1 MGERSGGMVAVPHRD
16 GALSRLAELMRRVN
30 SSTDTEVI
38 LEEIAH
44 GVVDVLGYGVAAI
57 ARLDGDTLVMTN
69 VAGPPEVVTEILHRR
84 TPAHQILDE
93 FRQADKWGIL
103 RFVPAG
109 RMSEERLRAA
119 WIPDLDAPD
128 DDPQAWHPQ
137 HALYAPLYAASG
149 ELLGNMAVDL
159 PRDNRMPSQ
168 AERELLEMFVVQAG
182 VALSNARERERLTE
196 RVRLDRMIT
205 LVAGSGTQP
214 SLSQTLASA
223 ASAFVECLG
232 TVQAWVRTFPIDA
245 QGRELG
251 AGSPHPFEV
260 DHEVPELRDDLL
272 SQVVLAPHPGLV
284 EIGVDDVAS
293 ALLPASRKSVQ
304 DVMRAVGAH
313 RAVVCPLVSQD
324 ELVGYAVLGFAGR
337 TRPLSEREAD
347 AVLEV
352 GRLLGQIVRAS
363 RVLETEQ
370 RLVQELRELA
380 RYRSELIATISH
392 ELKTPLT
399 AILGH
404 AELVADRHPELS
416 SIDAIIRNAQRLA
429 HLVANLLHY
438 SRVQGRRETVRRA
451 VDLAELCEA
460 SVDLLGIR
468 AKQAG
473 VELSFRTEASG
484 PVVVFGD
491 PEELARVV
499 DNMVDNA
506 VKYTREG
513 GNVEVTM
520 HVTDDEVAV
529 EVADTGIGISP
540 ADQQHVF
547 SAFHRSTNPN
557 ALSIPGTGLGLP
569 IAERIAESHGGTLG
583 VTSELGV
590 GSTFRFTL
598 PLRTARDAAG

>member
-1 MGERSGGMVAVPHRD
+1 MAHSQ
-16 GALSRLAELMRRVN
+16 GAMRRLAELMRRVN

-57 ARLDGDTLVMTN
+57 ARLEGDMLVMTN
-69 VAGPPEVVTEILHRR
+69 VAGPPEVVAQILHRR
-84 TPAHQILDE
+84 TPAEQILDE
-93 FRQADKWGIL
+93 FREADKWGIL

-119 WIPDLDAPD
+119 WIPEIEAVADPD
-128 DDPQAWHPQ
+128 AWHPQ
-137 HALYAPLYAASG
+137 HALYAPLYSAGG

-159 PRDNRMPSQ
+159 PADGRVPD
-168 AERELLEMFVVQAG
+168 EVDRELLEMFAVQAG
-182 VALSNARERERLTE
+182 VALSNARERERLND
-196 RVRLDRMIT
+196 RVRLDRMLT
-205 LVAGSGTQP
+205 HVAGAATQS
-214 SLSQTLASA
+214 SLVQTLGTAVA
-223 ASAFVECLG
+223 AVAECLG
-232 TVQAWVRTFPIDA
+232 TTQAVVRTFPADA
-245 QGRELG
+245 QGSQLG
-251 AGSPHPFEV
+251 VGTPYTFTLEH
-260 DHEVPELRDDLL
+260 DVPEIRDDLAAMEEL
-272 SQVVLAPHPGLV
+272 PVLL
-284 EIGVDDVAS
+284 ELGVDEPGS
-293 ALLPASRKSVQ
+293 ALLPRSAQRMQ
-304 DVMRAVGAH
+304 ELMRGMRVE

-324 ELVGYAVLGFAGR
+324 DLVGFLVLGFAR
-337 TRPLSEREAD
+337 HDAALTAAEAD

-352 GRLLGQIVRAS
+352 GRLLGQTVRAS

-404 AELVADRHPELS
+404 AELISDRYPDLT
-416 SIDAIIRNAQRLA
+416 SIDAIIRNAQRLGN
-429 HLVANLLHY
+429 LVANLLHY
-438 SRVQGRRETVRRA
+438 SRIQGRRETVRRA

-460 SVDLLGIR
+460 SVDLLSIR

-473 VELSFRTEASG
+473 VRLRFHQQGSA

-491 PEELARVV
+491 PEELARVI

-506 VKYTREG
+506 VKYTPEDG
-513 GNVEVTM
+513 EVTVSMAVEDDVVSVEVS
-520 HVTDDEVAV
+520 
-529 EVADTGIGISP
+529 DTGIGISS
-540 ADQQHVF
+540 ADQANVF

-557 ALSIPGTGLGLP
+557 ALSVPGTGLGLP
-569 IAERIAESHGGTLG
+569 IAQRIAESHGGALS
-583 VTSELGV
+583 VTSELGR

-598 PLRTARDAAG
+598 PLRTPRDAAG

>member
-1 MGERSGGMVAVPHRD
+1 MPRNQ

-57 ARLDGDTLVMTN
+57 ARLEGDVLVMTN
-69 VAGPPEVVTEILHRR
+69 VAGPPGVVAQILHRR
-84 TPAHQILDE
+84 TPAEQILDE
-93 FRQADKWGIL
+93 FRQADRWGIL

-119 WIPDLDAPD
+119 WIPEVEPS
-128 DDPQAWHPQ
+128 DDPDAWHPQ
-137 HALYAPLYAASG
+137 HALYAPLYSAGG

-159 PRDNRMPSQ
+159 PADGRVPDE
-168 AERELLEMFVVQAG
+168 ADRELLEMFAVQAG
-182 VALSNARERERLTE
+182 VALSNARERERLTD
-196 RVRLDRMIT
+196 RARLDRMLT
-205 LVAGSGTQP
+205 SVAAAGAGVQGG
-214 SLSQTLASA
+214 LAQA
-223 ASAFVECLG
+223 MTTAVEAVAEALG
-232 TVQAWVRTFPIDA
+232 TTQAVVRTFPSDV
-245 QGRELG
+245 QGHQIGVGTPR
-251 AGSPHPFEV
+251 PFTP
-260 DHEVPELRDDLL
+260 DHDVPEVREDLLALDDLP
-272 SQVVLAPHPGLV
+272 VLV
-284 EIGVDDVAS
+284 ELAIHDTGS
-293 ALLPASRKSVQ
+293 AQLPRSADRVQ
-304 DVMRAVGAH
+304 QLMRAVRVE
-313 RAVVCPLVSQD
+313 RALVCPLVSQD
-324 ELVGYAVLGFAGR
+324 DLVGYLVLGFAR
-337 TRPLSEREAD
+337 NTRPLTLPEAD

-352 GRLLGQIVRAS
+352 GRLLAQAVRAS

-404 AELVADRHPELS
+404 AELIADRHPDMTSL
-416 SIDAIIRNAQRLA
+416 DAIIRNAQRLNN
-429 HLVANLLHY
+429 LVANLLHY
-438 SRVQGRRETVRRA
+438 SRIQGRRETVRRA

-460 SVDLLGIR
+460 SVDLLSIR

-473 VELSFRTEASG
+473 VGLAFERTGTA

-491 PEELARVV
+491 PEELARVI

-506 VKYTREG
+506 VKYTPEDG
-513 GNVEVTM
+513 SVAVSMEVGEDEVSIEVT
-520 HVTDDEVAV
+520 
-529 EVADTGIGISP
+529 DTGIGISS
-540 ADQQHVF
+540 ADQGHVF

-557 ALSIPGTGLGLP
+557 ALSVPGTGLGLP
-569 IAERIAESHGGTLG
+569 IAQRIAETHGGTLS
-583 VTSELGV
+583 VRSELGH

-598 PLRTARDAAG
+598 PLRSPREQG

>member
-1 MGERSGGMVAVPHRD
+1 MPRNR

-57 ARLDGDTLVMTN
+57 ARLEGDTLVMTH
-69 VAGPPEVVTEILHRR
+69 VAGPPEVVDQILHRR
-84 TPAHQILDE
+84 TPAEQILDE
-93 FRQADKWGIL
+93 FRQADRWGIL

-119 WIPDLDAPD
+119 WIPDFEPV
-128 DDPQAWHPQ
+128 DDPDAWHPE
-137 HALYAPLYAASG
+137 HALYAPLYSAGG

-159 PRDNRMPSQ
+159 PPGGRVPD
-168 AERELLEMFVVQAG
+168 AADRELLEMFAVQAG
-182 VALSNARERERLTE
+182 VALSNARERERLTD
-196 RVRLDRMIT
+196 RARLDRMLT
-205 LVAGSGTQP
+205 TVAGSGTQP
-214 SLSQTLASA
+214 ALSQSLETAVA
-223 ASAFVECLG
+223 AVAEALG
-232 TVQAWVRTFPIDA
+232 TVQTWVRTFPSDA

-251 AGSPHPFEV
+251 AGAPRPFRAE
-260 DHEVPELRDDLL
+260 DDLPELREDLTAL
-272 SQVVLAPHPGLV
+272 VAPPVLV
-284 EIGVDDVAS
+284 ELAADDTDS
-293 ALLPASRKSVQ
+293 ARLPRSREGLQ
-304 DVMRAVGAH
+304 EQMRAV
-313 RAVVCPLVSQD
+313 RAQRVVVCPIVSQD
-324 ELVGYAVLGFAGR
+324 ELVGYAVLGFARDARAMTPG
-337 TRPLSEREAD
+337 EAD
-347 AVLEV
+347 AVREV
-352 GRLLGQIVRAS
+352 GRLLGQIVRAA

-404 AELVADRHPELS
+404 AELIADRYPDMTSL
-416 SIDAIIRNAQRLA
+416 DVIIRNAQRLDN
-429 HLVANLLHY
+429 LVANLLHY
-438 SRVQGRRETVRRA
+438 SRIQGRRETVRDA

-473 VELSFRTEASG
+473 VRLDFPDPPPH
-484 PVVVFGD
+484 PVIVLGD
-491 PEELARVV
+491 PEELARVI

-506 VKYTREG
+506 VKYTPEDG
-513 GNVEVTM
+513 SVTVSM
-520 HVTDDEVAV
+520 TLTDTEACV
-529 EVADTGIGISP
+529 EVADTGIGISQ
-540 ADQQHVF
+540 ADQGHVF

-569 IAERIAESHGGTLG
+569 IAQRIAESHGGTLS
-583 VTSELGV
+583 VTSELGH

-598 PLRTARDAAG
+598 PLGRSGEADG

>member
-1 MGERSGGMVAVPHRD
+1 MPRKQ

-30 SSTDTEVI
+30 SSTDTEEI

-57 ARLDGDTLVMTN
+57 ARLEGDVRVMTH
-69 VAGPPEVVTEILHRR
+69 VAGPPDVVAQILHRR
-84 TPAHQILDE
+84 TPAEQILDE
-93 FRQADKWGIL
+93 FREADRWGIL

-109 RMSEERLRAA
+109 RMSAERLEAA
-119 WIPDLDAPD
+119 WVPAFDTS
-128 DDPQAWHPQ
+128 DDPGAWHPE
-137 HALYAPLYAASG
+137 HALYAPLYSAAG

-159 PRDNRMPSQ
+159 PADGRVPD
-168 AERELLEMFVVQAG
+168 ETDRELLEMFAVQAG
-182 VALSNARERERLTE
+182 VALSNARERERLTD
-196 RVRLDRMIT
+196 RVRLDRMLT
-205 LVAGSGTQP
+205 TVAGAATAAQNLTQA
-214 SLSQTLASA
+214 LTTAVSA
-223 ASAFVECLG
+223 VADSLG
-232 TVQAWVRTFPIDA
+232 TVQAVVRTFPADA
-245 QGRELG
+245 QGSELG
-251 AGSPHPFEV
+251 VGTPYAFTAQQ
-260 DHEVPELRDDLL
+260 DVPEIREDLAAL
-272 SQVVLAPHPGLV
+272 PDLPVLIEL
-284 EIGVDDVAS
+284 GVDDAGSDSLPRS
-293 ALLPASRKSVQ
+293 AERMQQL
-304 DVMRAVGAH
+304 MRGMRVD
-313 RAVVCPLVSQD
+313 RALVCPLVSQD
-324 ELVGYAVLGFAGR
+324 DLVGYLVLGFAR
-337 TRPLSEREAD
+337 HARPVTAAEAD

-352 GRLLGQIVRAS
+352 GRLLAQTVRAS

-404 AELVADRHPELS
+404 AELIADRHPDLTS
-416 SIDAIIRNAQRLA
+416 VDAIIRNAGRLNN
-429 HLVANLLHY
+429 LVANLLHY
-438 SRVQGRRETVRRA
+438 SRIQGRRETVRRA

-460 SVDLLGIR
+460 SVDLLSIR

-473 VELSFRTEASG
+473 VALRFEHDGSA

-506 VKYTREG
+506 VKYTPEDG
-513 GNVEVTM
+513 TVSVAMIVADDAVSVEVS
-520 HVTDDEVAV
+520 
-529 EVADTGIGISP
+529 DTGLGISP

-557 ALSIPGTGLGLP
+557 ALSVPGTGLGLP
-569 IAERIAESHGGTLG
+569 IAQRIAESHGGTLS
-583 VTSELGV
+583 VTSELGR

-598 PLRTARDAAG
+598 PLRSPRERAG

>member
-1 MGERSGGMVAVPHRD
+1 MPHNQ
-16 GALSRLAELMRRVN
+16 GALRRLAELMRRVN

-57 ARLDGDTLVMTN
+57 ARLEGDTLVMTN
-69 VAGPPEVVTEILHRR
+69 VAGPPDVVGQILHRR
-84 TPAHQILDE
+84 TPAEQILDE
-93 FRQADKWGIL
+93 FREADKWGIL

-119 WIPDLDAPD
+119 WIPDVEPT
-128 DDPQAWHPQ
+128 DDPDAWHPQ
-137 HALYAPLYAASG
+137 HALYAPLYSASG

-159 PRDNRMPSQ
+159 PADGKVPHE
-168 AERELLEMFVVQAG
+168 ADRELLEMFAVQAG
-182 VALSNARERERLTE
+182 VALSNARERERLTD
-196 RVRLDRMIT
+196 RARLDRMLT
-205 LVAGSGTQP
+205 TVAGAGTHQG
-214 SLSQTLASA
+214 LAQALRTGVGAVGDALGA
-223 ASAFVECLG
+223 A
-232 TVQAWVRTFPIDA
+232 QAWVRTFPTDA
-245 QGRELG
+245 QGSQLG
-251 AGSPHPFEV
+251 AAWPVPFSSGL
-260 DHEVPELRDDLL
+260 DLPELREDLL
-272 SQVVLAPHPGLV
+272 ALDLRPTLV
-284 EIGVDDVAS
+284 ELQVADSGADLLERSAGRLQEIMRDV
-293 ALLPASRKSVQ
+293 
-304 DVMRAVGAH
+304 RAERV
-313 RAVVCPLVSQD
+313 VVCPLVSQD
-324 ELVGYAVLGFAGR
+324 DLVGYLVLAHSR
-337 TRPLSEREAD
+337 NAPLLTPVEAD

-352 GRLLGQIVRAS
+352 GRLLAQIVRAS

-404 AELVADRHPELS
+404 AELISDRHPDLS
-416 SIDAIIRNAQRLA
+416 SIDAIIRNAGRLSN
-429 HLVANLLHY
+429 LVANLLHY
-438 SRVQGRRETVRRA
+438 SRIQGRRETVRRA

-460 SVDLLGIR
+460 SVDLLEIR

-473 VELSFRTEASG
+473 VRLSFLNSG
-484 PVVVFGD
+484 SPPVIVFGD

-506 VKYTREG
+506 VKYTPEDG
-513 GNVEVTM
+513 SVTVAM
-520 HVTDDEVAV
+520 TVGDDEVSV
-529 EVADTGIGISP
+529 DVTDTGIGISVP
-540 ADQQHVF
+540 DQAHVF

-569 IAERIAESHGGTLG
+569 IAQRIAESHGGALT
-583 VTSELGV
+583 VSSELGA

-598 PLRTARDAAG
+598 PLRSPRDG

>member
-1 MGERSGGMVAVPHRD
+1 MPRNQ

-57 ARLDGDTLVMTN
+57 ARLEGDVLVMTH
-69 VAGPPEVVTEILHRR
+69 VAGPPDVVAQILHRR
-84 TPAHQILDE
+84 TPAEQILDE
-93 FRQADKWGIL
+93 FREADKWGIL

-109 RMSEERLRAA
+109 RMSAARLEAA
-119 WIPDLDAPD
+119 WIPEFEAS
-128 DDPQAWHPQ
+128 DDPEAWHPE
-137 HALYAPLYAASG
+137 HALYAPLYSAAG

-159 PRDNRMPSQ
+159 PADGKVPDE
-168 AERELLEMFVVQAG
+168 ADRELLEMFAVQAG
-182 VALSNARERERLTE
+182 VALSNARERERLTD
-196 RVRLDRMIT
+196 RVRLDRMLT
-205 LVAGSGTQP
+205 TVAGASTAAQN
-214 SLSQTLASA
+214 LSQALTTAVSA
-223 ASAFVECLG
+223 VADSFG
-232 TVQAWVRTFPIDA
+232 TVQTVVRTFPSDA
-245 QGRELG
+245 QGSQLG
-251 AGSPHPFEV
+251 VGTPYAFTPQQ
-260 DHEVPELRDDLL
+260 DVPEIREDL
-272 SQVVLAPHPGLV
+272 SQLPDLPVLIEL
-284 EIGVDDVAS
+284 GVDDPGS
-293 ALLPASRKSVQ
+293 ARLPRSAARMQ
-304 DVMRAVGAH
+304 QLMRGMRVD
-313 RAVVCPLVSQD
+313 RALVCPLVSQD
-324 ELVGYAVLGFAGR
+324 DLVGYLVLGFAR
-337 TRPLSEREAD
+337 HARPVTPAEAD

-352 GRLLGQIVRAS
+352 GRLLAQTVRAS

-404 AELVADRHPELS
+404 AELIADRHPDLT
-416 SIDAIIRNAQRLA
+416 SIDAIIRNAGRLNN
-429 HLVANLLHY
+429 LVANLLHY
-438 SRVQGRRETVRRA
+438 SRIQGRRETVRRA

-473 VELSFRTEASG
+473 VTLRFDQPAPA
-484 PVVVFGD
+484 PVIVFGD
-491 PEELARVV
+491 PEELARVI

-506 VKYTREG
+506 VKYTPEDG
-513 GNVEVTM
+513 TVTVTMTVADDEVSVEVT
-520 HVTDDEVAV
+520 
-529 EVADTGIGISP
+529 DTGLGISS

-557 ALSIPGTGLGLP
+557 ALSVPGTGLGLP
-569 IAERIAESHGGTLG
+569 IAQRIAESHGGTLS
-583 VTSELGV
+583 VTSELGS

-598 PLRTARDAAG
+598 PLRSPRESAG

>member
-1 MGERSGGMVAVPHRD
+1 MVAVPHRE

-57 ARLDGDTLVMTN
+57 ARLEGDTLVMTN
-69 VAGPPEVVTEILHRR
+69 VAGPADVVTEILHRR
-84 TPAHQILDE
+84 TPANQILDE
-93 FRQADKWGIL
+93 FREADRWGIL

-109 RMSEERLRAA
+109 RMSEARLRAA
-119 WIPDLDAPD
+119 WIPDLETFD
-128 DDPQAWHPQ
+128 DDPDAWHPQ

-159 PRDNRMPSQ
+159 PHDNRMPSQ
-168 AERELLEMFVVQAG
+168 VDRDLLEMFVVQAG

-196 RVRLDRMIT
+196 RVRLDQMIT
-205 LVAGSGTQP
+205 SVAGSGTQS
-214 SLSQTLASA
+214 SLSQTLTSA
-223 ASAFVECLG
+223 AAAIHDCLG
-232 TVQAWVRTFPIDA
+232 TSQAWVRTFPIDA

-251 AGSPHPFEV
+251 AGSPLPFAT
-260 DHEVPELRDDLL
+260 DHEVPGLRDDLV
-272 SQVVLAPHPGLV
+272 SQVVLTPQPSLV
-284 EIGVDDVAS
+284 ELGVDDVAS
-293 ALLPASRKSVQ
+293 ALLPASRKPLQ
-304 DVMRAVGAH
+304 EVMRAVGAQ
-313 RAVVCPLVSQD
+313 RVVVCPFVSQD

-337 TRPLSEREAD
+337 TRTLSNGESD
-347 AVLEV
+347 ALLEV

-473 VELSFRTEASG
+473 VELSFHTDVTG

-513 GNVEVTM
+513 GTVSVTM
-520 HVTDDEVAV
+520 EVRDDEVV
-529 EVADTGIGISP
+529 VDVADTGIGISP

-583 VTSELGV
+583 LTSVLGK

-598 PLRTARDAAG
+598 PLRTARDSVG

>member
-1 MGERSGGMVAVPHRD
+1 MPRNQ

-57 ARLDGDTLVMTN
+57 ARLEGDTLVMTN
-69 VAGPPEVVTEILHRR
+69 VAGPPEVVAQILHRR
-84 TPAHQILDE
+84 TPAEQILDE
-93 FRQADKWGIL
+93 FREADRWGIL

-109 RMSEERLRAA
+109 RMSPERLQAA
-119 WIPDLDAPD
+119 WIPEFAPSE
-128 DDPQAWHPQ
+128 DPEAWHPE
-137 HALYAPLYAASG
+137 HALYAPLYSAGG

-159 PRDNRMPSQ
+159 PPDSRVPD
-168 AERELLEMFVVQAG
+168 ETDRELLEMFAVQAG
-182 VALSNARERERLTE
+182 VALSNARERERLTD
-196 RVRLDRMIT
+196 RLRLDQMLT
-205 LVAGSGTQP
+205 TVAGAGTQHG
-214 SLSQTLASA
+214 LKQALATALGAVAES
-223 ASAFVECLG
+223 LG
-232 TVQAWVRTFPIDA
+232 TTQTVVRTFPTDA
-245 QGRELG
+245 QGSQVGVATPRPYAAEY
-251 AGSPHPFEV
+251 
-260 DHEVPELRDDLL
+260 DVPEVRDDLSTVEGPTL
-272 SQVVLAPHPGLV
+272 I
-284 EIGVDDVAS
+284 EIGVDDESS
-293 ALLPASRKSVQ
+293 AALPRSARGLQ
-304 DVMRAVGAH
+304 RLMRGMRVE
-313 RAVVCPLVSQD
+313 RALVCPLLSQD
-324 ELVGYAVLGFAGR
+324 DLVGYLVLGFSRNA
-337 TRPLSEREAD
+337 RPLTVAEAD

-352 GRLLGQIVRAS
+352 GRLLGQVVRAS

-404 AELVADRHPELS
+404 AELIADRHPDLTS
-416 SIDAIIRNAQRLA
+416 LDAIIRNAQRLNN
-429 HLVANLLHY
+429 LVANLLHY
-438 SRVQGRRETVRRA
+438 SRIQGRRETVRRA

-473 VELSFRTEASG
+473 VGLQFLARPAE

-491 PEELARVV
+491 PEELARVI

-506 VKYTREG
+506 VKYTPEDG
-513 GNVEVTM
+513 SVTVSMSVEEDQVSVEVT
-520 HVTDDEVAV
+520 
-529 EVADTGIGISP
+529 DTGLGISLT
-540 ADQQHVF
+540 DQSHVF

-557 ALSIPGTGLGLP
+557 ALSVPGTGLGLP
-569 IAERIAESHGGTLG
+569 IAQRIAESHGGALSL
-583 VTSELGV
+583 TSELGQ

-598 PLRTARDAAG
+598 PLRSPRGSD

>member
-1 MGERSGGMVAVPHRD
+1 MPRNQ

-57 ARLDGDTLVMTN
+57 ARLEGDVLVMTH
-69 VAGPPEVVTEILHRR
+69 VAGPPDVVAQILHRR
-84 TPAHQILDE
+84 TPAEQILDE
-93 FRQADKWGIL
+93 FREADKWGIL

-109 RMSEERLRAA
+109 RMSAERLEAA
-119 WIPDLDAPD
+119 WIPEFEASGDPD
-128 DDPQAWHPQ
+128 AWHPE
-137 HALYAPLYAASG
+137 HALYAPLYSAAG

-159 PRDNRMPSQ
+159 PADGKVPDE
-168 AERELLEMFVVQAG
+168 ADRELLEMFAVQAG
-182 VALSNARERERLTE
+182 VALSNARERERLTD
-196 RVRLDRMIT
+196 RVRLDRMLT
-205 LVAGSGTQP
+205 TVAGASTAAQN
-214 SLSQTLASA
+214 LSQALATAVSA
-223 ASAFVECLG
+223 VADSMQ
-232 TVQAWVRTFPIDA
+232 TVQTVVRTFPSDA
-245 QGRELG
+245 QGSQLG
-251 AGSPHPFEV
+251 VGTPYAFTPQQ
-260 DHEVPELRDDLL
+260 DVPEIREDLTQL
-272 SQVVLAPHPGLV
+272 PDLPVLIEL
-284 EIGVDDVAS
+284 GVDDPGS
-293 ALLPASRKSVQ
+293 ARLPRSAARMQ
-304 DVMRAVGAH
+304 QLMRGMRVD
-313 RAVVCPLVSQD
+313 RALVCPLVSQD
-324 ELVGYAVLGFAGR
+324 DLVGYLVLGFAR
-337 TRPLSEREAD
+337 NARPVTPAEAD

-352 GRLLGQIVRAS
+352 GRLLAQTVRAS

-404 AELVADRHPELS
+404 AELIADRHPDLT
-416 SIDAIIRNAQRLA
+416 SIDAIIRNAGRLNN
-429 HLVANLLHY
+429 LVANLLHY
-438 SRVQGRRETVRRA
+438 SRIQGRRETVRRA

-460 SVDLLGIR
+460 SVDLLSIR

-473 VELSFRTEASG
+473 VALEFDHPGPS

-491 PEELARVV
+491 PEELARVI

-506 VKYTREG
+506 VKYTPEDG
-513 GNVEVTM
+513 TVSVAMTVADDEVSVEVT
-520 HVTDDEVAV
+520 
-529 EVADTGIGISP
+529 DTGLGISL

-557 ALSIPGTGLGLP
+557 ALSVPGTGLGLP
-569 IAERIAESHGGTLG
+569 IAQRIAESHGGTLS
-583 VTSELGV
+583 VTSELGQ

-598 PLRTARDAAG
+598 PLRSPREQTG

>member
-1 MGERSGGMVAVPHRD
+1 MPHNH

-57 ARLDGDTLVMTN
+57 ARLEGDTLVMTN
-69 VAGPPEVVTEILHRR
+69 VAGPPEVVAQILHRR
-84 TPAHQILDE
+84 TPAEQILDE
-93 FRQADKWGIL
+93 FREADRWGIL

-109 RMSEERLRAA
+109 RMSEERLQAA
-119 WIPDLDAPD
+119 WIPEFKPS
-128 DDPQAWHPQ
+128 DDPMDWHPQ
-137 HALYAPLYAASG
+137 HALYAPLYSAAG

-159 PRDNRMPSQ
+159 PPDSRVPNEAD
-168 AERELLEMFVVQAG
+168 RELLEMFAVQAG
-182 VALSNARERERLTE
+182 VALSNARERDRLTD
-196 RVRLDRMIT
+196 RLRLDQMLAT
-205 LVAGSGTQP
+205 VAGSGTQT
-214 SLSQTLASA
+214 SLTQALGTAVA
-223 ASAFVECLG
+223 AVAESLG
-232 TVQAWVRTFPIDA
+232 TVQAWIRTFPSDA
-245 QGRELG
+245 QGSHIG
-251 AGSPHPFEV
+251 VGSPRPFVSEH
-260 DHEVPELRDDLL
+260 DLPELREELTVRSDR
-272 SQVVLAPHPGLV
+272 LALI
-284 EIGVDDVAS
+284 ELGVDDAGS
-293 ALLPASRKSVQ
+293 LPLPGSHRRLQ
-304 DVMRAVGAH
+304 QVMRSMRVE
-313 RAVVCPLVSQD
+313 RVIICPLVSRD
-324 ELVGYAVLGFAGR
+324 DLVGYAVLGFAR
-337 TRPLSEREAD
+337 NARPMTLADAD

-352 GRLLGQIVRAS
+352 GRLLSQIVRAS

-404 AELVADRHPELS
+404 AELISDRHPDLTS
-416 SIDAIIRNAQRLA
+416 LDAIIRNAQRLNN
-429 HLVANLLHY
+429 LVANLLHY
-438 SRVQGRRETVRRA
+438 SRIQGRRETVRRA

-473 VELSFRTEASG
+473 VALSFDNPATS

-491 PEELARVV
+491 PEELARVI

-506 VKYTREG
+506 VKYTPEDG
-513 GNVEVTM
+513 AVVVTM
-520 HVTDDEVAV
+520 TVTDDDVTID
-529 EVADTGIGISP
+529 VADTGLGISL
-540 ADQQHVF
+540 ADQSHVF

-557 ALSIPGTGLGLP
+557 ALSVPGTGLGLP
-569 IAERIAESHGGTLG
+569 IAQRIAESHGGTLSL
-583 VTSELGV
+583 TSELGR

-598 PLRTARDAAG
+598 PLRSPRATE